1 MTVSIPHFCTSAVP
15 HFRPPLIT
23 IKKMFFTLANV
34 LRDGS
39 RTLVRNKMRSVLT
52 VLGIMIGIGAVICVV
67 AIGQAASS
75 QVQQQMFN
83 LGDNFVWIEAG
94 GRAVNGVRTGARG
107 TKTLTLADAEAI
119 KSQISLLKLVSP
131 NVDSRA
137 QLVYNNRNWSTT
149 YRGVSPEWFD
159 IKRWTMEEGAPF
171 TQDDVDK
178 ALNVCVLGHTV
189 REQLFRDEDPIGKS
203 INLKGIPCKV
213 IGVLTSRGQTTFGQD
228 QDDTLILPYTTAQKK
243 VMGQPWLDDILCS
256 AVSVDAIKLA
266 GRQAAELLRERHRI
280 RPGEDDD
287 FNIRNPED
295 QIQAQIDASNTFRMF
310 LICVG
315 SVALIVGGI
324 GIMNVMLVSVT
335 ERTREIGIRMAVG
348 ATEVEVQLQFL
359 AEAVLL
365 SLAGGAIGV
374 LVGVAGALALGR
386 TLQWPMTVPPQ
397 AILIAAIFSVF
408 VGVFFGFYPARK
420 AAALDPIEALRFE

>member
-1 MTVSIPHFCTSAVP
+1 MFTTLNITV
-15 HFRPPLIT
+15 
-23 IKKMFFTLANV
+23 
-34 LRDGS
+34 RDGA
-39 RTLVRNKMRSVLT
+39 RTLIRNKMRSLLT

-67 AIGQAASS
+67 AIGQAASF

-119 KSQISLLKLVSP
+119 KKQIGLIKLVSP

-137 QLVYNNRNWSTT
+137 QLIYGNRNWSTQ

-159 IKRWTMEEGAPF
+159 IKRWKLQQGAPF
-171 TQDDVDK
+171 TNDDVDR
-178 ALNVCVLGHTV
+178 AANVCVLGNTV
-189 REQLFRDEDPIGKS
+189 RDALFADEDPIGKT
-203 INLKGIPCKV
+203 INIKGIPCKV
-213 IGVLTSRGQTTFGQD
+213 IGVLQARGQTIFGQD
-228 QDDTLILPYTTAQKK
+228 QDDTLIMPYTTAQKK
-243 VMGQPWLDDILCS
+243 VMGQPWLDDVLCS
-256 AVSVDAIKLA
+256 AISTDVIKRA
-266 GRQAAELLRERHRI
+266 GQEAAELLRERHRI

-295 QIQAQIDASNTFRMF
+295 QIQAQLDASNTFKLF
-310 LICVG
+310 LICIG
-315 SVALIVGGI
+315 SVALLVGGI

-348 ATEVEVQLQFL
+348 ATETEVQLQFL
-359 AEAVLL
+359 SEAVLL
-365 SLAGGAIGV
+365 SLAGGMVGV
-374 LVGVAGALALGR
+374 LFGIVGSFGLGR
-386 TLQWPMTVPPQ
+386 TLNWPIAVSPE
-397 AILIAAIFSVF
+397 AILIAGIFSIF

-420 AAALDPIEALRFE
+420 AALLDPIEALRFE

>member
-1 MTVSIPHFCTSAVP
+1 
-15 HFRPPLIT
+15 
-23 IKKMFFTLANV
+23 MFFTLTNV
-34 LRDGS
+34 LRDGT

-119 KSQISLLKLVSP
+119 KNQIGLLKLVSP

-137 QLVYNNRNWSTT
+137 QLIYGNRNWSTQ
-149 YRGVSPEWFD
+149 YRGVSPEWFE
-159 IKRWTMEEGAPF
+159 IKRWNLEEGAPF

-178 ALNVCVLGHTV
+178 ALNVCVLGRTV
-189 REQLFRDEDPIGKS
+189 RDQLFADEDPIGKS
-203 INLKGIPCKV
+203 INLKGVPCKV
-213 IGVLTSRGQTTFGQD
+213 IGVLAYRGQSSFGQD

-295 QIQAQIDASNTFRMF
+295 QIQAQLDASNTFKMF

-348 ATEVEVQLQFL
+348 ATEIEVQLQFL
-359 AEAVLL
+359 GEAVLL

-374 LVGVAGALALGR
+374 LVGVVGAIGLGH
-386 TLQWPMTVPPQ
+386 TLQWPMSVSPQ
-397 AILIAAIFSVF
+397 AILIAAIFSIV
-408 VGVFFGFYPARK
+408 VGIFFGFYPARK
-420 AAALDPIEALRFE
+420 AALLDPIEALRFE